1 MSKLLSVLVAGL
13 LAGGAMAQSTAPVPP
28 TTKPSGTSAT
38 TGAGTST
45 STTTGTGTST
55 GTGTTSGTTTG
66 TGSTSGST
74 TTGSGTGSTGTGSAT
89 GALGAGS
96 GSLACP
102 AGLEK
107 RDNSCLPP
115 GQEKKPEDQRRSSQT
130 R

>member
-13 LAGGAMAQSTAPVPP
+13 LAGGAMAQSTAPVTP
-28 TTKPSGTSAT
+28 TTKPAGTSAT
-38 TGAGTST
+38 KGPGTST
-45 STTTGTGTST
+45 STTTGTGSAT
-55 GTGTTSGTTTG
+55 GTGTTSSTTTG
-66 TGSTSGST
+66 TGTLSGSAA
-74 TTGSGTGSTGTGSAT
+74 TGTGTGSTGAESAT

-96 GSLACP
+96 GTLACP

-115 GQEKKPEDQRRSSQT
+115 GQEKQPEDQRRSSQT